1 MKRLLLYTLLLG
13 MALIHIPRSLLHKCE
28 YHEYTCAHHEH
39 TFDHHEDHDEDGEN
53 KDLSFESDK
62 CELCTYAF
70 HALEKPSTDL
80 IRVPDVPF
88 SIESSFQAFSIRVLS
103 VEGILLRGPPN
114 SFSLS

>member
-13 MALIHIPRSLLHKCE
+13 MALIHIPRTLLHECE
-28 YHEYTCAHHEH
+28 HHEH
-39 TFDHHEDHDEDGEN
+39 TCDHHEDHDEDEEN
-53 KDLSFESDK
+53 KDLSFQSDK
-62 CELCTYAF
+62 CDLCTYAF

-80 IRVPDVPF
+80 IRLPDVPF
-88 SIESSFQAFSIRVLS
+88 SVESSFQAFSTIVLS